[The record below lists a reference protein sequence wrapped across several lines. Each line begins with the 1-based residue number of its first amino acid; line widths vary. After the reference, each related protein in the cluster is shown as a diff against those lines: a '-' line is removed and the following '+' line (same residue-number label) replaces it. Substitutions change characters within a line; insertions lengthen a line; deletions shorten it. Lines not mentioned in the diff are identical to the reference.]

1 MKSLSIVIPC
11 LNEEDSISFCLEKI
25 QNVLQKENIDK
36 TEVIVV
42 DNGSTDKSIEIA
54 KKFNAKIIK
63 EDTKGYG
70 SALRTGIKNAS
81 GEYVAFADAD
91 DSYDFLE
98 LEKFIKKARE
108 GYEVIQGCRFNKYG
122 GNIHKGAM
130 PFSHQFLGNPFLSF
144 MTKLFFN
151 IKFNDVY
158 CGFRMFKKSNYERN
172 FYFSNGME
180 FAVENIIKL
189 FYSTEKYAEIPITL
203 HKDKRKKT
211 TSHLRTLT
219 DGFKTLK
226 FILLQGSQVPSLI
239 LSGIFMFFSFL
250 YFLEVDFS
258 DKSYRDTNFFI
269 ALVTFFASVQFI
281 FFSLYANLASIYLG
295 FKKNK
300 FVLNIY
306 KFLNF
311 NKALLLSVLLLL
323 FSILILANIKLQIFD
338 LGNYNL
344 FIGLATLG
352 ISIQSIMNV
361 LIVSILEFF
370 KKN

>member
-11 LNEEDSISFCLEKI
+11 LNEEEGISFCLEKI
-25 QNVLQKENIDK
+25 KRVLQKENIEK
-36 TEVIVV
+36 TEIIIV

-54 KKFNAKIIK
+54 QEFNVKIIK
-63 EDTKGYG
+63 ENKKGYG
-70 SALRTGIKNAS
+70 NALRTGIKHAS
-81 GEYVAFADAD
+81 GEFVAFADAD

-98 LEKFIKKARE
+98 LNKFIQKANE
-108 GYEVIQGCRFNKYG
+108 GYDVIQGCRFKKCG
-122 GNIHKGAM
+122 GNIHDGAM
-130 PFSHQFLGNPFLSF
+130 PFSHRYFGNPFLSF
-144 MTKLFFN
+144 MTKLFFG

-158 CGFRMFKKSNYERN
+158 CGFRMFKKSIYEKN

-189 FYSTEKYAEIPITL
+189 FFSTKKYVEIPITL
-203 HKDKRKKT
+203 HRDKRKNTIGHLKT
-211 TSHLRTLT
+211 LS

-226 FILLQGSQVPSLI
+226 FILLQGSQIPSLI
-239 LSGIFMFFSFL
+239 LSAIFMFFSFQ
-250 YFLEVDFS
+250 YYHKVDFA
-258 DKSYRDTNFFI
+258 DASYLDSNFLITVAF
-269 ALVTFFASVQFI
+269 FFASIQFI

-300 FVLNIY
+300 FLLKIY

-311 NKALLLSVLLLL
+311 NQALLLSTLLLI
-323 FSILILANIKLQIFD
+323 FSIFLLINIKLEILN
-338 LGNYNL
+338 LGNYSL
-344 FIGLATLG
+344 IIGLTILG
-352 ISIQSIMNV
+352 VSIQLIMNV